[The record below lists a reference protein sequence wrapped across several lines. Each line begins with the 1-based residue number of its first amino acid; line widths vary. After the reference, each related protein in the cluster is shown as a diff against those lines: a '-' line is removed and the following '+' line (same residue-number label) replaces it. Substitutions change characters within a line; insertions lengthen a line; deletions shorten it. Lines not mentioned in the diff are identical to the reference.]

1 MFKMLLR
8 LKFKLWVLNK
18 YELWFK
24 YMNIS
29 RYVVVWVYNV
39 GFDVQFNATLCPKVS
54 R

>member
-8 LKFKLWVLNK
+8 MKFKLRVLNEN
-18 YELWFK
+18 ELWFK

-29 RYVVVWVYNV
+29 RYVVVWGNV
-39 GFDVQFNATLCPKVS
+39 VFGVEFNATLYPKVS

>member
-8 LKFKLWVLNK
+8 MKFKLRALNEN
-18 YELWFK
+18 ELWFK

-29 RYVVVWVYNV
+29 RYVVVWGNFVFRTELNT
-39 GFDVQFNATLCPKVS
+39 TLCPKVS